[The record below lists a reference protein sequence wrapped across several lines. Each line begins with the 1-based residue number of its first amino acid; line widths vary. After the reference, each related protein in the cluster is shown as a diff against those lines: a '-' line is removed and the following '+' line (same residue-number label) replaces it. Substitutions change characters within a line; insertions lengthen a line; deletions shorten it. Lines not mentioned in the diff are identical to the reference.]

1 MGRLEGKVAVV
12 TGASQGIGL
21 AFARAFAREGAS
33 VVISARRGDVV
44 QEVAQQIAAEE
55 GAKVIAVQADVAIRE
70 DAFRTIAA
78 AQEHFGRL
86 DVLANNAQTTR
97 NALIEDI
104 DEANIKLTFGS
115 GFLGTL
121 WHMQAALPLLKVQGG
136 SIINLGSRQGI
147 YGQPGDGVY
156 GANKEAIR
164 ALSRSAAREWGQFG
178 IRVNVINP
186 AGLSPAATKRIA
198 EANTVRSK
206 LDVLDQRFDLD
217 VTQLVSTNTKLSD
230 QALTGIRAEIA
241 TEERAAPCSADRATL
256 SWSYTNSRSAVAPSE
271 SR

>member
-12 TGASQGIGL
+12 TGASQGIGM

-33 VVISARRGDVV
+33 VVISARRGHVV
-44 QEVAQQIAAEE
+44 QQVAEQIAAEE

-70 DAFRTIAA
+70 DAVRTIAA

-97 NALIEDI
+97 NALVEDI
-104 DEANIKLTFGS
+104 DEANLKLTFGS

-121 WHMQAALPLLKVQGG
+121 WHMQAALPLLKVAGG

-147 YGQPGDGVY
+147 YGQPGDGTY

-164 ALSRSAAREWGQFG
+164 ALSRSAAREWGKFG

-186 AGLSPAATKRIA
+186 AGLSPAA
-198 EANTVRSK
+198 EAFLNA
-206 LDVLDQRFDLD
+206 DP
-217 VTQLVSTNTKLSD
+217 
-230 QALTGIRAEIA
+230 
-241 TEERAAPCSADRATL
+241 ERAQKYYDEISLVRFGRLMEDIAPVGVFLACDDGQYVTGQTINADGGQVML
-256 SWSYTNSRSAVAPSE
+256 
-271 SR
+271 

>member
-12 TGASQGIGL
+12 TGASQGIGM
-21 AFARAFAREGAS
+21 AFARLFAREGAS

-44 QEVAQQIAAEE
+44 HEVAEQIAKEE

-78 AQEHFGRL
+78 AQEQFGRL
-86 DVLANNAQTTR
+86 DVLANNAQTTK
-97 NALIEDI
+97 NALVEDI
-104 DEANIKLTFGS
+104 DEANLKLTFGS

-121 WHMQAALPLLKVQGG
+121 WHMQAALPLLKVAGG

-147 YGQPGDGVY
+147 YGQPGDGAY

-164 ALSRSAAREWGQFG
+164 ALSRSAAREWGKFG

-186 AGLSPAATKRIA
+186 AGLSPAA
-198 EANTVRSK
+198 EAFLNA
-206 LDVLDQRFDLD
+206 DP
-217 VTQLVSTNTKLSD
+217 
-230 QALTGIRAEIA
+230 
-241 TEERAAPCSADRATL
+241 ERAQKYYDEISLVRFGRLMEDIAPVGLFLASDDGQYITGQTINADGGQVML
-256 SWSYTNSRSAVAPSE
+256 
-271 SR
+271 

>member
-1 MGRLEGKVAVV
+1 MGRLAGKVAVV
-12 TGASQGIGL
+12 TGASQGIGM

-44 QEVAQQIAAEE
+44 QEMAQQIAAEE
-55 GAKVIAVQADVAIRE
+55 GSKVIAVQADVAIRE
-70 DAFRTIAA
+70 DAQRTIAA

-86 DVLANNAQTTR
+86 DVLANNAQTTK
-97 NALIEDI
+97 NALVEDI
-104 DEANIKLTFGS
+104 DEANLKLTFGS

-147 YGQPGDGVY
+147 YGQPGDGAY

-164 ALSRSAAREWGQFG
+164 ALSRSAAREWGKFG

-186 AGLSPAATKRIA
+186 AGLSPAA
-198 EANTVRSK
+198 EAFLNA
-206 LDVLDQRFDLD
+206 DP
-217 VTQLVSTNTKLSD
+217 
-230 QALTGIRAEIA
+230 
-241 TEERAAPCSADRATL
+241 ERAQKYYDEISLIRFGRLMEDIAPVGVFLACDDGQYVTGQTINADGGQVML
-256 SWSYTNSRSAVAPSE
+256 
-271 SR
+271 

>member
-21 AFARAFAREGAS
+21 ALARTFAREGAS

-44 QEVAQQIAAEE
+44 QEVAQQIAQEE

-97 NALIEDI
+97 NALVEDI
-104 DEANIKLTFGS
+104 DEANLKLTFGS

-121 WHMQAALPLLKVQGG
+121 WHMQAALPLLKVAGG

-147 YGQPGDGVY
+147 YGQPGDGAY

-164 ALSRSAAREWGQFG
+164 ALSRSAAREWGKFG

-186 AGLSPAATKRIA
+186 AGLSPAA
-198 EANTVRSK
+198 EAFLNA
-206 LDVLDQRFDLD
+206 DP
-217 VTQLVSTNTKLSD
+217 
-230 QALTGIRAEIA
+230 
-241 TEERAAPCSADRATL
+241 ERAQKYYDEISLVRFGRLMEDIAPVGLFLACDDGQYITGQTINADGGQVML
-256 SWSYTNSRSAVAPSE
+256 
-271 SR
+271 

>member
-12 TGASQGIGL
+12 TGASQGIGM
-21 AFARAFAREGAS
+21 AFARLFAREGAS

-44 QEVAQQIAAEE
+44 QEVAHQIAKEE
-55 GAKVIAVQADVAIRE
+55 GAKVIAVQADVAVRE

-86 DVLANNAQTTR
+86 DVLANNAQTTK
-97 NALIEDI
+97 NALVEDI
-104 DEANIKLTFGS
+104 DEANLKLTFGS

-121 WHMQAALPLLKVQGG
+121 WHMQAALPLLKVAGG

-147 YGQPGDGVY
+147 YGQPGDGAY

-164 ALSRSAAREWGQFG
+164 ALSRSAAREWGKFG

-186 AGLSPAATKRIA
+186 AGLSPAA
-198 EANTVRSK
+198 EAFLNA
-206 LDVLDQRFDLD
+206 DP
-217 VTQLVSTNTKLSD
+217 
-230 QALTGIRAEIA
+230 
-241 TEERAAPCSADRATL
+241 ERAQKYYDEISLVRFGRLMEDIAPVGLFLASDDGQYITGQTINADGGQVML
-256 SWSYTNSRSAVAPSE
+256 
-271 SR
+271 

>member
-12 TGASQGIGL
+12 TGASQGIGM
-21 AFARAFAREGAS
+21 AFARLFAREGAS

-44 QEVAQQIAAEE
+44 QEVAHQIAKEE
-55 GAKVIAVQADVAIRE
+55 GAKVIAVQADVAVRE

-86 DVLANNAQTTR
+86 DVLANNAQTTK
-97 NALIEDI
+97 NALVEDI
-104 DEANIKLTFGS
+104 DEANLKLTFGS

-121 WHMQAALPLLKVQGG
+121 WHMQAALPLLKVAGG

-147 YGQPGDGVY
+147 YGQPGDGAY

-164 ALSRSAAREWGQFG
+164 ALSRSAAREWGKFG

-186 AGLSPAATKRIA
+186 AGLSPAA
-198 EANTVRSK
+198 EA
-206 LDVLDQRFDLD
+206 VLNADP
-217 VTQLVSTNTKLSD
+217 
-230 QALTGIRAEIA
+230 
-241 TEERAAPCSADRATL
+241 ERAQKYYDEISLVRFGRLMEDIAPVGLFLASDDGQYITGQTINADGGQVML
-256 SWSYTNSRSAVAPSE
+256 
-271 SR
+271 